1 MKCPYC
7 NNLDSKVLDSRLTDE
22 GASVR
27 RRRECP
33 KCGKRFTTYERLDY
47 TPLIVVKKDGR
58 KESFDSLKLLNGLLR
73 ACEKTKLT
81 KDILEELVDDI
92 ERELRDNRERETSSL
107 EIGEKVMR
115 KLKGLDR
122 VAYLRFASVYQEFK
136 DVDKFK
142 EELERLLKE
151 E

>member
-7 NNLDSKVLDSRLTDE
+7 NNLDSKVLDSRLAEE

-33 KCGKRFTTYERLDY
+33 KCGERFTTYERLDPS
-47 TPLIVVKKDGR
+47 PLIIMKKDGR
-58 KESFDSLKLLNGLLR
+58 KEPFNSRKLFNGLLR
-73 ACEKTKLT
+73 ACEKTSLT
-81 KDILEELVDDI
+81 KEKLKDLIEEI
-92 ERELRDNRERETSSL
+92 ERELRDSREREISSV
-107 EIGEKVMR
+107 EIGKRVMK
-115 KLKGLDR
+115 KLKDLDQ
-122 VAYLRFASVYQEFK
+122 VAYLRFASVYQEFR
-136 DVDKFK
+136 DVDKFR